1 MSDEDWETGFA
12 KSLGVFLNGLALP
25 DPDPRGHRLTDDS
38 FLLLFNGHHGDV
50 SFELPGGDWGNRW
63 VTEFDTGAPDG
74 WPETLSAGAKVVV
87 SARSLQVL
95 RRVK

>member
-1 MSDEDWETGFA
+1 M
-12 KSLGVFLNGLALP
+12 
-25 DPDPRGHRLTDDS
+25 
-38 FLLLFNGHHGDV
+38 
-50 SFELPGGDWGNRW
+50 
-63 VTEFDTGAPDG
+63 TEFDTGAPDG